1 MYFLVHIMNMENIM
15 ATKGKQ
21 IYNVESNNKSKHF
34 KEYAPVPF
42 NNLWKKQE
50 KSFEKEQDEYFVT

>member
-1 MYFLVHIMNMENIM
+1 MNMENIM

-34 KEYAPVPF
+34 KEYARVPF
-42 NNLWKKQE
+42 INLWKKQE